1 MRHARW
7 EPSSPRAVRSSAG
20 KRGFP
25 NESFAKHYAKP
36 GNEILK
42 GTDFGWRSK
51 SADHHSPGEG
61 SFKDKPFSERYRSPA
76 NAKPGARKGM
86 EKDRWFSSNKFEKMP
101 PRAGHGVSP
110 PSPRERIKQ
119 FEIRYQPPQLVMAT
133 KNSSTHVYSREELL
147 KVYEAISKDGTLS
160 MPPHANLE
168 GIKAATP
175 MAPYANRMDKESL
188 MILAQLRQ
196 GSTSPREIQ
205 PASEGAEQEKDA
217 ALSAS
222 KGADMVE
229 TSATTTKADVSQ
241 LESEQTPALEAG
253 KEESGATKQYPPTG
267 IQGPGGDRDEEPFN
281 DRQQDGIEPQQ
292 GPLHAQ
298 EQLHQPV
305 VQQGWCYL
313 DPQGHMQGPFT
324 CEEILD
330 WFDQGFFPANLP
342 VRPSHLPAEAP
353 FIPLVKAIPEFGPVG
368 RAFLESRQQGVF
380 TQTQKQLLMHQKQ
393 QQQELLQR
401 QIQLQQMQLQQQQA
415 SLPPMEGLVPA
426 SRVPNGAQSISP
438 SDAQG
443 FMLGMQRP
451 GYGQQPDVPV
461 AAALGQ
467 PSHASLGASLQS
479 MNLTGAEHGGP
490 KATDLQATSPHHP
503 ITSMEGVQAPTRGR
517 MLTMDEVESQQMQH
531 ASSTLMQQQQ
541 VNSIP
546 GAQVRMG
553 AAEQRPIPRPVV
565 GHSVSV
571 PGSASIQAPP
581 PPLPGSVSSSPPR
594 QTKQGWNVRQEDKPA
609 AKSLAEIQREEAEN
623 AARARAAL
631 LEKQAPSG
639 EGMAASVQTP
649 WSQHSVKQMP
659 TLSMREIQLEE
670 ERKAKMA
677 AAQSNGPGMHGS
689 SGGTSPWAGPTMGQ
703 QQPIRSPVVT
713 EANRKASN
721 APGVGAQNAVSR
733 TVDVAAPGRPMR
745 TPAQSAWS
753 TARGASA
760 PSKSLKEIQE
770 EETRRN
776 ATRGSVPA
784 STLAARLGAQSAPN
798 VQEEDDLLWDYG
810 KVEQTARPPP
820 TILSN
825 AQSGW
830 NTQTPLPTAAKHPA
844 APPPAVQPQ
853 PVVSGSTDVVQKPAT
868 AEPTLGHSISAEF
881 FNWCKE
887 QSLKL
892 TGSDDMTLIDFLLGL
907 QSSGEIA
914 EYIQVYLGKSA
925 AVSSF
930 TAEFVRRK
938 HAEEVRN
945 PSQQGNASAIGSSEA
960 GGPTHEQA
968 KNKKGKRSRGKKV
981 NPSQLL
987 GFSSGISYESV
998 ERGV

>member
-86 EKDRWFSSNKFEKMP
+86 EKDRWFSANKFDKMP
-101 PRAGHGVSP
+101 PRVGYGVSP

-133 KNSSTHVYSREELL
+133 KNSSTHVYSRAELL

-175 MAPYANRMDKESL
+175 MAPYANRIDKESL
-188 MILAQLRQ
+188 LILAQLRQ
-196 GSTSPREIQ
+196 GSTSPQETQ
-205 PASEGAEQEKDA
+205 PASEGAEQAKDA
-217 ALSAS
+217 TLSAF
-222 KGADMVE
+222 KETDMVE
-229 TSATTTKADVSQ
+229 TIAPTTKVNVSQ
-241 LESEQTPALEAG
+241 PEPEQTPAPEGTMDESSATEHFPSAG
-253 KEESGATKQYPPTG
+253 VQGSGLDGVEKPFD
-267 IQGPGGDRDEEPFN
+267 DRP
-281 DRQQDGIEPQQ
+281 QHGVEPQQ
-292 GPLHAQ
+292 GPLNAQ
-298 EQLHQPV
+298 EQSHQPV

-330 WFDQGFFPANLP
+330 WFEQGFFPANLP
-342 VRPSHLPAEAP
+342 VRPAHLPAEAP

-393 QQQELLQR
+393 QQHELLQR
-401 QIQLQQMQLQQQQA
+401 QIQLQQLQLQQQQA
-415 SLPPMEGLVPA
+415 SLPPMEGLAPSSGVL
-426 SRVPNGAQSISP
+426 NGAQSVSP
-438 SDAQG
+438 SDTQG

-451 GYGQQPDVPV
+451 GYGQRPDVPV
-461 AAALGQ
+461 SGALGQ
-467 PSHASLGASLQS
+467 PPHASLGASLQS
-479 MNLTGAEHGGP
+479 MNLSGAERGGP
-490 KATDLQATSPHHP
+490 NTTDLQATAPHHP
-503 ITSMEGVQAPTRGR
+503 ITSVEGVQASAGGR

-531 ASSTLMQQQQ
+531 ASSTLMQQHQ
-541 VNSIP
+541 VNNTR
-546 GAQVRMG
+546 AVQARMG
-553 AAEQRPIPRPVV
+553 TVEHGSVPRPGV
-565 GHSVSV
+565 GHSTSA
-571 PGSASIQAPP
+571 PGSAGMQVPP
-581 PPLPGSVSSSPPR
+581 TLPSSVSSSPPP
-594 QTKQGWNVRQEDKPA
+594 QPKQGWNVKQDDKPA
-609 AKSLAEIQREEAEN
+609 AKSLAEIQQEEAEN

-631 LEKQAPSG
+631 LEKQALSG
-639 EGMAASVQTP
+639 EGLAAPLQTP
-649 WSQHSVKQMP
+649 WSQHSVQPMP

-677 AAQSNGPGMHGS
+677 AARSNGPGVHGS
-689 SGGTSPWAGPTMGQ
+689 MEGTSPWAAQALGQ
-703 QQPIRSPVVT
+703 QQSLRNSMDR
-713 EANRKASN
+713 EANHQASN
-721 APGVGAQNAVSR
+721 APGVGAQSAVPR
-733 TVDVAAPGRPMR
+733 TAGAAPPGRPMR
-745 TPAQSAWS
+745 APVQSAWS
-753 TARGASA
+753 TALGASA

-770 EETRRN
+770 EETRKN

-784 STLAARLGAQSAPN
+784 TTLAARLGAQSTPN

-810 KVEQTARPPP
+810 KVEQAARPPP

-825 AQSGW
+825 AQSSW
-830 NTQTPLPTAAKHPA
+830 NTQAPVPKAAKQPT
-844 APPPAVQPQ
+844 APPPPMQPQ
-853 PVVSGSTDVVQKPAT
+853 PVVSGPADIAEKPAR

-938 HAEEVRN
+938 HAEEVRR
-945 PSQQGNASAIGSSEA
+945 PSLQGDASATGSTEA